1 MLTPEKLREMGEN
14 TAYHSAA
21 TSQSSLIPS
30 LNGRQPPLDD
40 ALSKQTA
47 FSGVAR
53 KESPL
58 LISQQV
64 PAVKQE
70 AGMCACQIAS
80 VMSNSATPWT
90 LAHQAPLFMGFS
102 RQEYWSGLPCPPP
115 GDLSEPGIEPTSL
128 MSPVEAG
135 WFFTTNTTWEDE
147 VGGLSH
153 YSVLGPLIGTYLFH

>member
-115 GDLSEPGIEPTSL
+115 GDLPDPGIEPTSPSL
-128 MSPVEAG
+128 AG
-135 WFFTTNTTWEDE
+135 GFLTTSTTWEAQE
-147 VGGLSH
+147 VGYGHKINSKFCL
-153 YSVLGPLIGTYLFH
+153 LKF

>member
-115 GDLSEPGIEPTSL
+115 GDLSDPGMKP
-128 MSPVEAG
+128 MSSVFPALAG
-135 WFFTTNTTWEDE
+135 GYFTTCASWKA
-147 VGGLSH
+147 H
-153 YSVLGPLIGTYLFH
+153 